1 MSLREVKKLMGV
13 LDGEGP
19 TTKFLLEHII
29 DDPAALPDNFDS
41 RQQWPQCASIHTI
54 RDQSTCGDCWA
65 LGCVEAISDRICIV
79 HNKNVTI
86 SAEDL
91 LECCGFRCG
100 LGCNGGYPYEAW
112 EYWVKKGLVTGGLY
126 GSKQGCKPY
135 TLAPCEHHSTGKRP
149 PCSGDSRTP
158 SCSRK
163 CENLVYPVSYD
174 EDKHFGKYAYSL
186 RRDEKQIRADIL
198 KNGPVEAA
206 FSVYADFLSYKSGVY
221 KHTKGSLLGGHA
233 IRILGWGVEGGV
245 PYWLAANSWNT
256 DWGDQGYFK
265 ILRGKN
271 ECGIESGVVAGIPK

>member
-1 MSLREVKKLMGV
+1 MGV
-13 LDGEGP
+13 LGNQGP
-19 TTKFLLEHII
+19 TTQFILEHVI
-29 DDPAALPDNFDS
+29 DDPLSLPDNFDS
-41 RQQWPQCASIHTI
+41 RKQWPSCSSIRTI

-79 HNKNVTI
+79 HNKNVVI

-112 EYWVKKGLVTGGLY
+112 VYWVKKGLVTGGLY

-135 TLAPCEHHSTGKRP
+135 TLAPCEHHTKGKLP
-149 PCSGDSRTP
+149 PCKGDSRTP

-163 CENLVYPVSYD
+163 CENLAYNVSYA
-174 EDKHFGKYAYSL
+174 EDKHYGKYAYSL
-186 RRDEKQIRADIL
+186 RNDEKQIRADIL

-206 FSVYADFLSYKSGVY
+206 FNVYADFLSYKSGVY
-221 KHTKGSLLGGHA
+221 QHTKGSLLGGHA
-233 IRILGWGVEGGV
+233 IRVLGWGVEQGV